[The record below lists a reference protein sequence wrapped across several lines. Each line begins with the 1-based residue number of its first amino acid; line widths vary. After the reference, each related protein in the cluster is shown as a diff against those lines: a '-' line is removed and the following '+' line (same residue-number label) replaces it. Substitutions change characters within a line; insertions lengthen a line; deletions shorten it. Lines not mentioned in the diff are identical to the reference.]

1 MDDTLIPYDTW
12 IDEALCGVVRRVL
25 MQAAAEGLP
34 GDHHFYVTFRTAMT
48 GVQIPNFLRA
58 EHPDTMTIVL
68 QHQYQNLEVG
78 RDFFSVSLRFNGKA
92 ETLHIPFEAIASF
105 ADPSVNFGLQL
116 KAAEA
121 PMDEFDADEEIRS
134 FNPGATVSDN
144 SGKSSELAQA
154 DSSLADDTIEEQK
167 TGEVI
172 TLDAFRKK

>member
-1 MDDTLIPYDTW
+1 MDDSAIPYDTW
-12 IDEALCGVVRRVL
+12 IDEALRSVVRRVL

-34 GDHHFYVTFRTAMT
+34 GEHHFYVTFRTPMN
-48 GVQIPNFLRA
+48 GVEIPGFLRA

-92 ETLHIPFEAIASF
+92 EALRIPFEAITSF

-121 PMDEFDADEEIRS
+121 PMDEYDADEHIRS
-134 FNPGATVSDN
+134 FKPETSPPGEIAEAATSPDDKDSNSD
-144 SGKSSELAQA
+144 
-154 DSSLADDTIEEQK
+154 DEQK

>member
-1 MDDTLIPYDTW
+1 MDDSAIPYDTW
-12 IDEALCGVVRRVL
+12 IDEALRSVVRRVL

-34 GDHHFYVTFRTAMT
+34 GEHHFYVTFRTPMN
-48 GVQIPNFLRA
+48 GVEIPGFLRA

-78 RDFFSVSLRFNGKA
+78 RDFFSVSLRFNGRA
-92 ETLHIPFEAIASF
+92 EALRIPFEAITSF

-121 PMDEFDADEEIRS
+121 PMDEYDANEHIQS
-134 FNPGATVSDN
+134 FKPETVVPGENTEAATSPAEKDGGSD
-144 SGKSSELAQA
+144 
-154 DSSLADDTIEEQK
+154 DEQK

>member
-1 MDDTLIPYDTW
+1 MDDSAIPYDTW
-12 IDEALCGVVRRVL
+12 IDEALRSVVRRVL

-34 GDHHFYVTFRTAMT
+34 GDHHFFITFRTPMN
-48 GVQIPNFLRA
+48 GVQIPGFLRA

-68 QHQYQNLEVG
+68 QHQFQNLEVG
-78 RDFFSVSLRFNGKA
+78 RDFFSVSLRFNGNA
-92 ETLHIPFEAIASF
+92 ETLHIPFEAITSF

-121 PMDEFDADEEIRS
+121 PMDEYDADEHIRS
-134 FNPGATVSDN
+134 FNPENMAPDDETEAAASPAR
-144 SGKSSELAQA
+144 K
-154 DSSLADDTIEEQK
+154 DDTSEDERK

>member
-1 MDDTLIPYDTW
+1 MDDSAIPYDTW
-12 IDEALCGVVRRVL
+12 IDEALRSVVRRVL

-34 GDHHFYVTFRTAMT
+34 GEHHFYVTFRTPMN
-48 GVQIPNFLRA
+48 GVEIPGFLRA

-68 QHQYQNLEVG
+68 QHQFQNLEVG

-92 ETLHIPFEAIASF
+92 EALRIPFEAITSF

-121 PMDEFDADEEIRS
+121 PMDEYDADEHIRS
-134 FNPGATVSDN
+134 FKPEATVAGDEAEAAAAPVQKN
-144 SGKSSELAQA
+144 DSSE
-154 DSSLADDTIEEQK
+154 DEQK

-172 TLDAFRKK
+172 ALDAFRKK